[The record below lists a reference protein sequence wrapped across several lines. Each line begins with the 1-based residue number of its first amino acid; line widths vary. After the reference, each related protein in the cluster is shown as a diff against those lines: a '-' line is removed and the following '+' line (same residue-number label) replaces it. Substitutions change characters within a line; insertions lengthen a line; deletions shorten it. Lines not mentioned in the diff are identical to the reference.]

1 MLGLST
7 HEPHFYIIREAIT
20 NNFNKR
26 QKDLERAQSMQKKIS
41 VQRGKRIS
49 AEFNLVSLFYVR
61 EFLDRFYSEVQREM
75 EHDWDLENIIDD
87 FVFLCFFGGND
98 FLPHLPALSIH
109 QGGVDIL
116 MHLYKKLLPDL
127 GGYLTNQGKP
137 DLARVELFMREF
149 AKSEESILK
158 QIEQNQK
165 ELVGS
170 QGD

>member
-20 NNFNKR
+20 SNFNKR
-26 QKDLERAQSMQKKIS
+26 QKDLERAQSSLKKNAS
-41 VQRGKRIS
+41 GNKGRRIS

-75 EHDWDLENIIDD
+75 EHEWDLENIIDD

-116 MHLYKKLLPDL
+116 MHLYKRLLPDL
-127 GGYLTNQGKP
+127 GGYLTTQGKP

-149 AKSEESILK
+149 AKSEESILR
-158 QIEQNQK
+158 QIERNQK
-165 ELVGS
+165 ELVDS
-170 QGD
+170 

>member
-87 FVFLCFFGGND
+87 FVFLCFFD
-98 FLPHLPALSIH
+98 PS
-109 QGGVDIL
+109 
-116 MHLYKKLLPDL
+116 
-127 GGYLTNQGKP
+127 
-137 DLARVELFMREF
+137 
-149 AKSEESILK
+149 
-158 QIEQNQK
+158 
-165 ELVGS
+165 
-170 QGD
+170 